1 MILWNSI
8 KGRCKIVSPRTGR
21 PKTNNPKSNDVKVR
35 FDDDLHETLL
45 KYCEKE
51 NKTKAE
57 VIREAVVM
65 FLSEK

>member
-1 MILWNSI
+1 M
-8 KGRCKIVSPRTGR
+8 T
-21 PKTNNPKSNDVKVR
+21 KVR
-35 FDDDLHETLL
+35 FDDDLYEALL

-65 FLSEK
+65 FLGKK